1 MQNDSKIIEWLNSDN
16 DIHSEY
22 ISQIFLK
29 QITLS
34 NPKLKK
40 DKLIG
45 KIENIKNIV
54 KIFSKKP
61 WVTQKEISEKL
72 NLKKPELLEI
82 NEAIS
87 ETDLLQNLILKNGY
101 AKKYWNSIIPFSNLT
116 EKTLNNEYSFP
127 KRIALFPGVS
137 CMFYCG
143 FCGRNQNAK
152 YPLNIIE
159 NSLQMYQK
167 LFDESPS
174 YTSYSI
180 SGGLEPLTN
189 PKLGDLV
196 SYAKLKGIN
205 LPIITNGYSLTEGFL
220 NKSPGIWNADSLR
233 ISLYGI
239 DDVSYEFITR
249 VKKSFKLVYKN
260 TISFLKKRN
269 EINKSLKFGFNF
281 IVLPENLHQLL
292 EIPNLIQSINEK
304 VNNGEGVNFLT
315 LRDDYQSVTEHS
327 SERDTE
333 RKYRLNKAMNFDER
347 KKLQENILLFE
358 ELRKKICPNLYVD
371 YGYSLE
377 ALFKGQV
384 DNELIKVNG
393 KDMRKFGFT
402 QISVAI
408 DLYGDVFLFREAGFL
423 NRKGNEKMI
432 IGRISKDKSL
442 EQIIKKFLNEN
453 KPLNF
458 ENDDSRFMDSFD
470 HVLTTLVNQAEKDNE
485 FQIPFKFG
493 PIKLRKQ
500 NNKMRIGNN
509 WYSDIT

>member
-1 MQNDSKIIEWLNSDN
+1 MKMDDKLIQWLNSEN
-16 DIHSEY
+16 DVHSEY
-22 ISQIFLK
+22 AKKKFYDQIIFD
-29 QITLS
+29 
-34 NPKLKK
+34 NPKIKK
-40 DKLIG
+40 DYLINEID
-45 KIENIKNIV
+45 KIKQIV

-72 NLKKPELLEI
+72 NLEKPQLLKI
-82 NEAIS
+82 NEIIS
-87 ETDLLQNLILKNGY
+87 ETDLLQSLILKNGY

-116 EKTLNNEYSFP
+116 EKALNNEYSFP

-152 YPLNIIE
+152 YPLNIIDD
-159 NSLQMYQK
+159 SLEMYKK
-167 LFDESPS
+167 LFDESPN
-174 YTSYSI
+174 YTSYSV

-189 PKLGDLV
+189 PKLGELV
-196 SYAKLKGIN
+196 NYAKLKGIN
-205 LPIITNGYSLTEGFL
+205 LPIITNGYSLTDGFL
-220 NKSPGIWNADSLR
+220 AKNPGIWNADSLR

-239 DDVSYEFITR
+239 DDESYEFITR
-249 VKKSFKLVYKN
+249 VKKSFKLVYRN
-260 TISFLKKRN
+260 SISFLKKRN
-269 EINKSLKFGFNF
+269 EKNKSMKFGFNF
-281 IVLPENLHQLL
+281 IILPENLHQLL
-292 EIPNLIQSINEK
+292 EIPNLIKSINEN
-304 VNNGEGVNFLT
+304 VENGEGVNFLT

-327 SERDTE
+327 TDRDTE
-333 RKYRLNKAMNFDER
+333 RKYRLNKSMNFDER
-347 KKLQENILLFE
+347 KKLQDNIFKFE
-358 ELRKKICPNLYVD
+358 ELREKMCPNLFVD

-377 ALFKGQV
+377 TLFKGQV
-384 DNELIKVNG
+384 DTGLIKVNG

-442 EQIIKKFLNEN
+442 EEIIKKFLHEN
-453 KPLNF
+453 KPLHF

-470 HVLTTLVNQAEKDNE
+470 HVLTSLVNQAEKDNE
-485 FQIPFKFG
+485 FEIPFKFG

-509 WYSDIT
+509 WYSNIT